1 MALVDSIGVASIM
14 PFIALIS
21 DPQLIETNSIL
32 NKLFVFYNFTNKND
46 FFIFCGLG
54 IIFLLFISAL
64 IRAYT
69 SYAINQFSMMR
80 EFSISTKLLRIYL
93 AQPYS
98 FFLSHHSA
106 DLIKVL
112 ISDVSLV
119 INNGLLQMLHLISQ
133 FIIVFFMFLVL
144 LYVDIKLTLL
154 SLILLIS
161 LFFVTFL
168 FIKKSIIAVGFKSHT
183 SNEARF
189 KLLTEIFGGI
199 KELKVDGLERSYADK
214 FLLPAKEFARSQ
226 SLISSIKQTPRFFLE
241 AIIFGGVVVLI
252 LWLMSSKSNFISIL
266 PQITLFSLACYRI
279 MPALQQIF
287 SSFAGLRHSLHA
299 LDRISVDFN
308 LNYPLKLN
316 SRINQNIK
324 KTRDTL
330 KIKQNIIINNI
341 YFSYP
346 GASRF
351 IFSNLSLTIP
361 YKKTTGIIG
370 RSGSGKTT
378 IADLILGLLQ
388 PHSGEILING
398 HSIDSENIEKWQ
410 NSIGYVPQQIFLAD
424 DTLERNIAFGL
435 NDNLIDRTRIEKAA
449 KLSNLYEFIVNELPE
464 GFQTKLGERG
474 VRLSGGQ
481 KQRVGIAR
489 ALYKN
494 PQILILDEA
503 TSALDS
509 YTEQAVMD
517 AVKNLNHKI
526 TILII
531 AHRITT
537 IKNCDL
543 IYVFEKGKIKA
554 EGSYKKLIEKKK
566 I

>member
-32 NKLFVFYNFTNKND
+32 NKLFIFYNFTNKND

-54 IIFLLFISAL
+54 IIFLLFISAV

-214 FLLPAKEFARSQ
+214 FLLPAKEFAKSQ
-226 SLISSIKQTPRFFLE
+226 SLIFSIKQTPRFFLE
-241 AIIFGGVVVLI
+241 AIIFGSVVVLI
-252 LWLMSSKSNFISIL
+252 LWLMSSKSNFMSIL

-287 SSFAGLRHSLHA
+287 SSFAGLKHSLHA

-316 SRINQNIK
+316 SRINKNIK

-341 YFSYP
+341 YFSDP

>member
-14 PFIALIS
+14 PFITLIS
-21 DPQLIETNSIL
+21 DPQIIETNSSL
-32 NKLFVFYNFTNKND
+32 NTLFTFYNFTNKND

-54 IIFLLFISAL
+54 IIFLLFISAV

-80 EFSISTKLLRIYL
+80 EFSISTKLLKIYL

-112 ISDVSLV
+112 VSDVSLV

-133 FIIVFFMFLVL
+133 FIIVFFIFLVL
-144 LYVDIKLTLL
+144 LYINIKLTLL
-154 SLILLIS
+154 SLIILIS
-161 LFFVTFL
+161 LFLMTFL
-168 FIKKSIIAVGFKSHT
+168 FIKKSIISVGFKSHT

-199 KELKVDGLERSYADK
+199 KELKVDGLERNYIDK
-214 FLLPAKEFARSQ
+214 FLIPAEEFAKCQ
-226 SLISSIKQTPRFFLE
+226 GLISTIKQTPRFFLE

-279 MPALQQIF
+279 IPALQQIF
-287 SSFAGLRHSLHA
+287 SSFAGLKHSLHA

-316 SRINQNIK
+316 SPINQNIK
-324 KTRDTL
+324 KIRDTL
-330 KIKQNIIINNI
+330 KIKQNIKINNI

-346 GASRF
+346 GTSRL

-398 HSIDSENIEKWQ
+398 YSIDSENLEKWQ

-424 DTLERNIAFGL
+424 DTIERNIAFGL

-503 TSALDS
+503 TSALDN

-554 EGSYKKLIEKKK
+554 EGSYKKLIEENK